1 MWNALDTRGLAV
13 YLVTA
18 KAEAGDRD
26 DDGKEKG
33 LPISHVAR
41 LRSQCVVKLRR
52 KERELRS
59 GTSFVSSK
67 AAYVR
72 KRNPNLVIQYV
83 LYSIP
88 LIMYARAIVR

>member
-33 LPISHVAR
+33 LPISRVAR
-41 LRSQCVVKLRR
+41 LRSQY
-52 KERELRS
+52 
-59 GTSFVSSK
+59 VS
-67 AAYVR
+67 
-72 KRNPNLVIQYV
+72 
-83 LYSIP
+83 
-88 LIMYARAIVR
+88 